1 MKIHIIRTLLI
12 LLLLETFFIIFG
24 FSNQNGEESGSLSTN
39 LTKLIL
45 KQINH
50 DEAQNDEQVIKKVEV
65 VVRKLA
71 HFSIYTLVGFLL
83 MSLFSTYELQ
93 ERKRIL
99 FTLIIGILYA
109 ISDEIHQAFI
119 PERGPQITDV
129 MIDSLGVTFGIII
142 VLTLLK
148 TYYKIK
154 KKVR

>member
-83 MSLFSTYELQ
+83 MSLFSTYKLQ

-109 ISDEIHQAFI
+109 ISDEIHQAFV

>member
-50 DEAQNDEQVIKKVEV
+50 DEAQNDEQVIEKVEV

>member
-12 LLLLETFFIIFG
+12 LLLLGTFFIIFG

-109 ISDEIHQAFI
+109 ISDEIHQAFV